1 MIIEEFIENPHP
13 FLAGMSEEHLRLL
26 GQNVVESHFAP
37 GDVIFREGERAN
49 RFYLVQRGEVA
60 LQTHPGGKAAT
71 IQVIRGGDVLGW
83 SWLFPPHH
91 WHFDARA
98 QKDTETLVLDAVSLS
113 VPGLREKSEIDITLG
128 YELMT
133 RVAKVVVN
141 RLQATRLKFV
151 QSHKEQLRMAAEMAA

>member
-60 LQTHPGGKAAT
+60 LQTHAGGKAAT

-98 QKDTETLVLDAVSLS
+98 QKDTETLVLDAVSLRS
-113 VPGLREKSEIDITLG
+113 GPARKERDRHNARLRTNDARRESS
-128 YELMT
+128 
-133 RVAKVVVN
+133 RQPVA
-141 RLQATRLKFV
+141 
-151 QSHKEQLRMAAEMAA
+151 SHTPQVCPIA